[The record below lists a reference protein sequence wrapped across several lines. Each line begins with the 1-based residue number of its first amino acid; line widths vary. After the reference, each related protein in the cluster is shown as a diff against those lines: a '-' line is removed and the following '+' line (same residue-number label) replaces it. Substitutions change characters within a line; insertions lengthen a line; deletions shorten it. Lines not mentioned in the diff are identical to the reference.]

1 MARKRGRK
9 ALYEVMNTS
18 RLRSSAGSQLEPLRQ
33 EKVKKETP
41 AVSMEDTAVH
51 QESVMWWKR
60 PKLIQFNAGRI
71 EISLPY
77 QIAIVVVLFLILL
90 ILAAFRLGQLEQKIG
105 SSISQIQPSEETNLT
120 RLPTRDAGLN
130 PELNERIS
138 TSAEEAESAGLAGN
152 NRIVIQ
158 THQVM
163 TQLMPVKKYF
173 DQLGIET
180 EIRQVGGRYC
190 LITKAKY
197 QNTEI
202 EGSDG
207 YRAKQRI
214 IELGADYKAP
224 PGYEPFGARSFT
236 SAYGMRFDD

>member
-9 ALYEVMNTS
+9 ALYEVMNKS
-18 RLRSSAGSQLEPLRQ
+18 RLKSSAGSQLEPLRQ
-33 EKVKKETP
+33 EKVEKETP
-41 AVSMEDTAVH
+41 ATLAEDTAVH

-77 QIAIVVVLFLILL
+77 QIAIAIVLFLVLL
-90 ILAAFRLGQLEQKIG
+90 ILAAFRLGQLEQKTGG
-105 SSISQIQPSEETNLT
+105 SASQVQPNEETNLA
-120 RLPTRDAGLN
+120 RLPMRDVGLN
-130 PELNERIS
+130 PALSERIS
-138 TSAEEAESAGLAGN
+138 PATEEAESAGPAGN

-163 TQLMPVKKYF
+163 TQLMPVKNYF
-173 DQLGIET
+173 DQLGIGT

-207 YRAKQRI
+207 YLAKQRI

-224 PGYEPFGARSFT
+224 PGYEPFGAKSFA
-236 SAYGMRFDD
+236 SAYGMKVDD

>member
-1 MARKRGRK
+1 MARRRGRK
-9 ALYEVMNTS
+9 ALYEVMNKS
-18 RLRSSAGSQLEPLRQ
+18 RLKSSAGSQLEPLRQ
-33 EKVKKETP
+33 EKVEKETP
-41 AVSMEDTAVH
+41 ATLIEDTAAH
-51 QESVMWWKR
+51 QESVMWWKK

-77 QIAIVVVLFLILL
+77 QIAIAVVLFLVLL
-90 ILAAFRLGQLEQKIG
+90 VLAAFRLGQLEQKIG
-105 SSISQIQPSEETNLT
+105 GSARQIQPGEETNLT
-120 RLPTRDAGLN
+120 RLPTHDAGLN
-130 PELNERIS
+130 PALRETIPPA
-138 TSAEEAESAGLAGN
+138 AEEAEPAGPAGN

-163 TQLMPVKKYF
+163 TQLMPVKNYF

-207 YRAKQRI
+207 YLAKQRI

-224 PGYEPFGARSFT
+224 AGYEPFGAKSFA
-236 SAYGMRFDD
+236 SAYGMKVDD

>member
-9 ALYEVMNTS
+9 ALYEVMSTS

-41 AVSMEDTAVH
+41 AASMEDTVVC
-51 QESVMWWKR
+51 QESVMWRKR

-77 QIAIVVVLFLILL
+77 QIAIVVVLFLVLL
-90 ILAAFRLGQLEQKIG
+90 ILAAFRLGQLEQQIG

-120 RLPTRDAGLN
+120 RLPTRDVGLN
-130 PELNERIS
+130 PALSERIPPA
-138 TSAEEAESAGLAGN
+138 TEEAESAGPAGN

-207 YRAKQRI
+207 YLAKQRI

-224 PGYEPFGARSFT
+224 PGYEPFGAKSFA
-236 SAYGMRFDD
+236 SAYGMKVDD